1 MDKQTNG
8 YYFFW
13 VGVFAEGKECFI
25 LQFRTEPTSYYKR
38 QNMQK
43 IEVWSEKMVSFLGF
57 LSQSAIFG

>member
-8 YYFFW
+8 YFFFW
-13 VGVFAEGKECFI
+13 VGVFAEGKEFI

-43 IEVWSEKMVSFLGF
+43 NRSMVRKDG
-57 LSQSAIFG
+57 